1 MEFGAF
7 VIPDLVLLS
16 FVACFA
22 TAMQITGNLRK
33 MSTELVSNI
42 PQYTLKMKDVL
53 DPLESID
60 MNALIGKPI
69 RIEYEGYINSV
80 ISGQKIN
87 KAFGE
92 GLTYQEF
99 MESPLASPSI
109 MRPELS
115 EIHNGIAIR
124 DYEWEMK
131 YHLQPHVVYIALT
144 SNYKVGVTRD
154 TNMPYRWIDQGATQA
169 IVLAEVPY
177 RQLAGLIEVSLKEHI
192 SDKTAWQ
199 RMLKGI
205 VEVEKTITE
214 VRDEMATLVPTEY
227 QHYLVSTPD
236 ITEINFP
243 VEQHPEKVKSL
254 KLEKVKVIESK
265 LVGIKGQYLILE
277 DGVMNVRS
285 HAGCRVTLEV

>member
-1 MEFGAF
+1 
-7 VIPDLVLLS
+7 
-16 FVACFA
+16 
-22 TAMQITGNLRK
+22 MQITGNLRK
-33 MSTELVSNI
+33 MSTELVANI
-42 PQYTLKMKDVL
+42 PQYTLRMRDVL
-53 DPLESID
+53 EPLEPID
-60 MNALIGKPI
+60 MNALIGKTI
-69 RIEYEGYINSV
+69 RLEYEGYINSV

-99 MESPLASPSI
+99 MESPQASPSI

-115 EIHNGIAIR
+115 QIHEGIALR
-124 DYEWEMK
+124 DYEWEVK
-131 YHLQPHVVYIALT
+131 HHLQPHVVYISLT

-154 TNMPYRWIDQGATQA
+154 GNMPYRWIDQGATQA

-205 VEVEKTITE
+205 IEVDKTIVE
-214 VRDEMATLVPTEY
+214 VRDEMAALVPTEL
-227 QHYLVSTPD
+227 QHYLSATKD
-236 ITEINFP
+236 ITEIKYP
-243 VEQHPEKVKSL
+243 VNQHPEKVKSL
-254 KLEKVKVIESK
+254 KLDKVKVIESK
-265 LVGIKGQYLILE
+265 LVGIKGQYLIFE

-285 HAGCRVTLEV
+285 QSGYRVTMEV